1 MLVMKSHSLIML
13 ASLIAH
19 MLEEIAINWSL
30 ADSTADQWKW
40 K

>member
-1 MLVMKSHSLIML
+1 VPVAKRHSLIML
-13 ASLIAH
+13 ASLIAD
-19 MLEEIAINWSL
+19 MLEEIAINRSL